1 MIIYCNTINSTD
13 YSNIKNKRCE
23 MIIIFD
29 VLDMGDMMSLLDN
42 LWLVFRFLADGILYF
57 YNYDL
62 FGDNVGIDLEVFQEE
77 KVITYV
83 YFISF

>member
-42 LWLVFRFLADGILYF
+42 LWLVFRFLADGIL
-57 YNYDL
+57 
-62 FGDNVGIDLEVFQEE
+62 
-77 KVITYV
+77 
-83 YFISF
+83 

>member
-1 MIIYCNTINSTD
+1 
-13 YSNIKNKRCE
+13 

-42 LWLVFRFLADGILYF
+42 LWMVFRLLADGVFQF

>member
-1 MIIYCNTINSTD
+1 MIISC
-13 YSNIKNKRCE
+13 
-23 MIIIFD
+23 D

-42 LWLVFRFLADGILYF
+42 LWMVFRFLADGVFQF